1 MLFAQRPRDV
11 WGKNR
16 SIKDHYGPPLNAKTS
31 LGAAGSL
38 LRRAVSVLKQNSPGG
53 LSPYL
58 DAGAQRIAAELE
70 AHLVITLK
78 HTGRHCG
85 AALGGVPPPHQPIGA
100 TSFSP
105 FRMGGRGAAL
115 ELYPWYS
122 TRVVVHV
129 DTAARVCAYSPQDD
143 AMCNAGEPRRVLA
156 PGTGAKCSREQG
168 GCVLGCKLS
177 QWWALRSPRAVLP
190 WAESPENPTC
200 GGTPWS

>member
-1 MLFAQRPRDV
+1 M
-11 WGKNR
+11 
-16 SIKDHYGPPLNAKTS
+16 
-31 LGAAGSL
+31 
-38 LRRAVSVLKQNSPGG
+38 LKQNSPGG

-129 DTAARVCAYSPQDD
+129 DTAAHVYVHTVLRMMPCAMLESPDVSLLQEQEQ
-143 AMCNAGEPRRVLA
+143 NA
-156 PGTGAKCSREQG
+156 
-168 GCVLGCKLS
+168 
-177 QWWALRSPRAVLP
+177 
-190 WAESPENPTC
+190 AESKGDVFWGANCPN
-200 GGTPWS
+200 GGH